1 LLSKDGLLATFSCS
15 HHVSAEEFGGSVAE
29 AFGDARRT
37 ARQLQTYGQSPDH
50 PILVGF
56 PETEYLK
63 GFLYGMTASF

>member
-1 LLSKDGLLATFSCS
+1 
-15 HHVSAEEFGGSVAE
+15 VAE

-37 ARQLQTYGQSPDH
+37 ARRLETYSQSPDH

-63 GFLYGMTASF
+63 GFLYGMTSSF